1 VYVFSFLQLNIW
13 KVLSFAGRFYCI
25 ITQQKYFFASL
36 FFSIFESH
44 LNFTNMEVQKAKID
58 DIDIIMNVFDAAKLF
73 MRKTGNDKQW
83 IDGYPSREII
93 LNNIQDESFY
103 VCLSE
108 QQIVGVFFFK
118 IGEEITYNKIY
129 DGEWLNDKP
138 YGVVHRIASNGTR
151 SKISDF
157 CLQWCIEKCKNI
169 RIDTHRDN
177 IVMQNVLKR
186 NGYKQCGIIY
196 LANGAER
203 IAFQKSI

>member
-1 VYVFSFLQLNIW
+1 
-13 KVLSFAGRFYCI
+13 
-25 ITQQKYFFASL
+25 
-36 FFSIFESH
+36 
-44 LNFTNMEVQKAKID
+44 MEVQKAKID

-93 LNNIQDESFY
+93 LNNIRDESFY
-103 VCLSE
+103 VCLYE